1 VREGLRV
8 LRRWVALLV
17 SAAVVAAVSGAGVG
31 AALADRPAKS
41 RPYDK
46 DLKTAIAD
54 IQDFWAT
61 EMPAVY
67 GIPYER
73 IPNSKIHS
81 YTAGTNMKSITEC
94 ARATNK
100 TYEDFKDN
108 AFFCRLDGTVN
119 YDNGQLFPRLYKK
132 FGTAFTLAQVLAHEW
147 GHVIQSE
154 TGTQFP
160 ATVLSEQQADC
171 FAGAWVASVQSG
183 GSTKLDLAPGDLD
196 RGLAGMLEFRD
207 PPGGD
212 PTQKGAHGSGF
223 DRVNAFQQGAEG
235 GAARCAQ
242 FTDNPPTIVELPFT
256 SAEDVL
262 QGGNLPFRQVL
273 PTTKEDLDLYWQ
285 QFTFGGA
292 PYKSVSDV
300 ISYNPKDK
308 KSLPKCPSLNFKA
321 SDYKDSIFYCQDEDF
336 VAYDRDLIRG
346 VYNEIGDFG
355 VATLVG
361 NSWAS
366 AMQSRLG
373 ITGESKEVGLQAD
386 CFTGAW
392 VGSVPVDQEATVQA
406 RGLPE
411 TRQASF
417 SLSPGDLDEVVQ
429 SFLVFGDPAEAKES
443 TRGTSFERMEAFRLG
458 FFQDEQACLSLAGA

>member
-1 VREGLRV
+1 V
-8 LRRWVALLV
+8 LRRWGALFV
-17 SAAVVAAVSGAGVG
+17 SALVVAAVSGAGIGTAV
-31 AALADRPAKS
+31 AQRPAAK
-41 RPYDK
+41 PYDK

-54 IQDFWAT
+54 IQDFWET

-67 GIPYER
+67 GKPYER

-81 YTAGTNMKSITEC
+81 YDATTNMKRVTEC
-94 ARATNK
+94 ARVTGR
-100 TYEDFKDN
+100 TYKDFRGN

-119 YDNGQLFPRLYKK
+119 YDNGDLFPRLYKK
-132 FGTAFTLAQVLAHEW
+132 FGTSFTLAQVLAHEW
-147 GHVIQSE
+147 GHVIQDQ

-171 FAGAWVASVQSG
+171 FAGAWVASVESG
-183 GSTKLDLAPGDLD
+183 GSTRIDLAPGDLD

-223 DRVNAFQQGAEG
+223 DRVNAFQQGVEG

-242 FTDNPPTIVELPFT
+242 FTENPPTIVELPFT
-256 SAEDVL
+256 SAQDVI
-262 QGGNLPFRQVL
+262 QGGDLPFRQVL
-273 PTTKEDLDLYWQ
+273 PTTKEDLDLYWA
-285 QFTFGGA
+285 QFTFGGEA
-292 PYKSVSDV
+292 YKSVSDV

-308 KSLPKCPSLNFKA
+308 KSLPKCPSLNFTA
-321 SDYKDSIFYCQDEDF
+321 SDYKDSVFYCEDEDF

-346 VYNEIGDFG
+346 VYNDIGDFG
-355 VATLVG
+355 VATLIG
-361 NSWAS
+361 NAWAS
-366 AMQSRLG
+366 AMQSRLA
-373 ITGESKEVGLQAD
+373 ITGESKPVGLQAD

-392 VGSVPVDQEATVQA
+392 VGSVPVDQEGTVQA

-417 SLSPGDLDEVVQ
+417 ALSPGDLDEVVQ
-429 SFLVFGDPAEAKES
+429 AFLVFGDPAGAKEA
-443 TRGTSFERMEAFRLG
+443 TRGTAFERMEAFRVG
-458 FFQDEQACLSLAGA
+458 FFQDEQACLPLAGG